1 MKFCFEGCCSKDW
14 VETKPSEY
22 HWNVVHESLFFFW
35 PRVEKAKVALF
46 VFIHC
51 NSFFERRKLECEVY
65 TLLISLYNPQL
76 KVATYS
82 CRKWIEAKHRNK
94 SLRSLLIITRH
105 FSLLANYLNDEVD
118 PDISNDVAMHVWHA
132 RYSRYGSAGFLWEK
146 KISYSPWFIFNWE
159 NYRRSSDIVLVIIPF
174 YTYHNWTTN
183 PLELLV
189 ITCLEQTSFN
199 NSYHSS
205 EFLGKMSRNHSK
217 WPLNRLAIL
226 NRGNKIDQN
235 NLVVGVRLL

>member
-1 MKFCFEGCCSKDW
+1 M
-14 VETKPSEY
+14 
-22 HWNVVHESLFFFW
+22 NRFFFW
-35 PRVEKAKVALF
+35 PRMENAKVALF
-46 VFIHC
+46 FFIHC

-65 TLLISLYNPQL
+65 TLLFSLYNPQQ
-76 KVATYS
+76 KVTTYS
-82 CRKWIEAKHRNK
+82 SRKWIEAKHRNK
-94 SLRSLLIITRH
+94 SLRSLLIMKRH
-105 FSLLANYLNDEVD
+105 FWLRANYLNDEIDSDV
-118 PDISNDVAMHVWHA
+118 SNDVAMHVWYV
-132 RYSRYGSAGFLWEK
+132 RYSRYWYAAFLWEK
-146 KISYSPWFIFNWE
+146 RISFSWFIFNWE

-189 ITCLEQTSFN
+189 ITCLEQTSFHY
-199 NSYHSS
+199 SYHSS
-205 EFLGKMSRNHSK
+205 EFLGKMSRDHSK